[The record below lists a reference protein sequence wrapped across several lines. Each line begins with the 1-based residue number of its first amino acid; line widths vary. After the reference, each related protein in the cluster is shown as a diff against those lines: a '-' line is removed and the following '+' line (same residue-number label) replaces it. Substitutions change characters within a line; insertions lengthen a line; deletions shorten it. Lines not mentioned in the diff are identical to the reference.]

1 MTENKQVSI
10 ARHGVFY
17 KIFFVKHAELLESFL
32 DLSYDNIKKGY
43 ENLMVFY
50 SSYAYWIKEDEK
62 DDYIKKGIS
71 INVNAIENDEEYN
84 YILKKL
90 SIKGL
95 SSLTYEQLEYLN
107 RKYLFYFE
115 ELLKVVEE
123 VTLRLAPSDM
133 LPNLTSMH
141 QEYDRQIAFVIY
153 DAFYESL
160 YRIHSRII
168 DKLMNFNILEFI
180 DVYRNMLVF
189 FYGYSYYV
197 QKATKQQIKNEFS
210 NVFNIYNNKD
220 FLKPFF
226 KLLQLNTTKKDTSN
240 LKEFRDDFF
249 NKLIY
254 IFELVNQ
261 DLPKTN
267 LMPRKQEKIL
277 IDDTL
282 I

>member
-1 MTENKQVSI
+1 MSENKQVSI
-10 ARHGVFY
+10 ARHSVFY
-17 KIFFVKHAELLESFL
+17 KIFFVKHSELLESFL
-32 DLSYDNIKKGY
+32 ELNYENIKKGY
-43 ENLMVFY
+43 ENLLVFY
-50 SSYAYWIKEDEK
+50 GSYAYWIKEDDK
-62 DDYIKKGIS
+62 DNYIKDMMKNNLSVVEGD
-71 INVNAIENDEEYN
+71 VEYN
-84 YILKKL
+84 HISKKL
-90 SIKGL
+90 SSKGIN
-95 SSLTYEQLEYLN
+95 SLTYDQLEYLN
-107 RKYLFYFE
+107 NQYLSYFE
-115 ELLKVVEE
+115 DLLKVLEII
-123 VTLRLAPSDM
+123 TLRLAPSDM

-141 QEYDRQIAFVIY
+141 QEYDRQLAFVIY

-180 DVYRNMLVF
+180 AVYRNMLVF

-197 QKATKQQIKNEFS
+197 QKHTKTQIRNELNSLFE
-210 NVFNIYNNKD
+210 IYNNKN

-226 KLLQLNTTKKDTSN
+226 KLLQLETNKKDTHS
-240 LKEFRDDFF
+240 LKDYREKLF
-249 NKLIY
+249 NSLIY

-267 LMPRKQEKIL
+267 IFPKKQDKVL